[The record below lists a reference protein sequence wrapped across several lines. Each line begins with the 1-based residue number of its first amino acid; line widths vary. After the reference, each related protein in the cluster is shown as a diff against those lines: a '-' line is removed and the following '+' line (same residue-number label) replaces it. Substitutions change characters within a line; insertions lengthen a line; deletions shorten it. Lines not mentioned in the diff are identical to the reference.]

1 MITDKLTTFGMPVSL
16 DTSGTGTEQIGEVI
30 DTGVTDHDL
39 GVGYPFYFYIS
50 VADAA
55 TSGGAATAQ
64 FELVTAE
71 DEAITT
77 GVEVLA
83 TSKEFALADMGEGE
97 FLVATTIPYG
107 QYKRWLALRQVTET
121 AAFTGGSVNAFL
133 TQEPDRWRA
142 YPEGL
147 N

>member
-1 MITDKLTTFGMPVSL
+1 MITDKLTTFGMPVAL
-16 DTSGTGTEQIGEVI
+16 DTSGTGTEQIGKVI
-30 DTGVTDHDL
+30 DTGVADHEL

-50 VADAA
+50 SAADA
-55 TSGGAATAQ
+55 TSAGAATAQ
-64 FELVTAE
+64 FELVTADDE
-71 DEAITT
+71 DITT
-77 GVEVLA
+77 NVEVLI
-83 TSKEFALADMGEGE
+83 TSKEFALADMAEGE
-97 FLVATTIPYG
+97 FLVAVTLPFGHYR
-107 QYKRWLALRQVTET
+107 RWLALRQTTGT